1 LGHIVERGA
10 EQSGLLAAAVVD
22 DDSGNGRGAER
33 EPNIPAALLR
43 LIAHCGPVVSVPL
56 GLAGITD

>member
-43 LIAHCGPVVSVPL
+43 LIAHCADQWFRCRL
-56 GLAGITD
+56 GWQA